1 MSMIINNTTTTKS
14 ILNHEEILDH
24 LKKITNVN
32 PFIG

>member
-24 LKKITNVN
+24 LKKKNKC
-32 PFIG
+32 

>member
-24 LKKITNVN
+24 LKKYNKC
-32 PFIG
+32 

>member
-24 LKKITNVN
+24 LKKCNKC
-32 PFIG
+32 

>member
-24 LKKITNVN
+24 FKKNN
-32 PFIG
+32 KC